1 MNGNVLHA
9 ARVIR
14 TVLATVR
21 SEQAAAVAHALD
33 SARLLVDPE
42 RSFGVVLYRTPDGGW
57 SRTARPVT
65 ELERQALSWDA
76 SCERARRVASAV
88 ERHLDTHPGPH
99 TVRVE
104 GDRVRVVLRVDGP
117 GQWARWRAWFGVTSV
132 DERTEPHTL
141 TGEGERDGVRVTV
154 VARTTPA
161 PPPDPAGP
169 TAPADSTDSTGSTGS
184 TGSTSSDG
192 SAEGADQRRYRIGET
207 LYDLAAPMRDV
218 YGGVWYFEGRRN
230 GDGMPLMALD
240 GRPERCSLANVAVY
254 LGPLSPVRPGD
265 DVTVSGPTG
274 VPSASPVPSDVLTPS
289 DAVVP
294 SNVPVP
300 WTRRVGPVP
309 HVLPSAVPPMAP
321 DSPGAWAPVKPP
333 HTPAAPYG
341 TVPWALVDVSEAGGT
356 QTYGPQTGVPQRY
369 GPETVGSPGL
379 PRPRATQD
387 PGHLRRVPEPPE
399 PEHARAP
406 ERVPEQARDH
416 TRARE
421 PEPAA
426 SWGPAE
432 APGPAAPAEP
442 MEPPASMEPAV
453 PVEPSYRAD
462 RGEPFGPLVPA
473 VPTAG
478 PAGPVR

>member
-1 MNGNVLHA
+1 MNGNVPHA

-65 ELERQALSWDA
+65 ELERQALGWDA
-76 SCERARRVASAV
+76 SCARARHVASAV

-99 TVRVE
+99 AVRVE

-117 GQWARWRAWFGVTSV
+117 GQWARWRSYFGVTSV
-132 DERTEPHTL
+132 GERTEPHTL

-154 VARTTPA
+154 VARTAVA
-161 PPPDPAGP
+161 PPPDPADPAAP
-169 TAPADSTDSTGSTGS
+169 TAPA
-184 TGSTSSDG
+184 G
-192 SAEGADQRRYRIGET
+192 SADTEAADHRRYRIGET

-218 YGGVWYFEGRRN
+218 YGGIWYFEGRRN

-254 LGPLSPVRPGD
+254 LGPLSPVRPGH
-265 DVTVSGPTG
+265 DVTASGPTG
-274 VPSASPVPSDVLTPS
+274 VPAASPAPPDAVTPS
-289 DAVVP
+289 DAVTSSDVVTP
-294 SNVPVP
+294 PDVVVP

-309 HVLPSAVPPMAP
+309 HVLPSAVPPLSP
-321 DSPGAWAPVKPP
+321 DGPGAWAPAQDP
-333 HTPAAPYG
+333 HTAVASDGPG
-341 TVPWALVDVSEAGGT
+341 PWANLDVSETG
-356 QTYGPQTGVPQRY
+356 GPQTG
-369 GPETVGSPGL
+369 GPPDL

-387 PGHLRRVPEPPE
+387 PRDLRTVPQPPE

-406 ERVPEQARDH
+406 EPMPEQARDH
-416 TRARE
+416 PRARE

-426 SWGPAE
+426 PWGPAE
-432 APGPAAPAEP
+432 APGPPGPVEPAAPT
-442 MEPPASMEPAV
+442 EPAL